1 MLRLHQHPASGGWAQ
16 EAGTILPICAL
27 CRYTSGWGLQ
37 GIMPKGSPIISE
49 ALAVEGRG
57 SELFDVMCANDLE
70 GIMCKRLAEP
80 YAPRARWI
88 KVKNRNYSQAE
99 GRSDLFNGPRQKLDE
114 PHHWR
119 LQR

>member
-1 MLRLHQHPASGGWAQ
+1 
-16 EAGTILPICAL
+16 
-27 CRYTSGWGLQ
+27 
-37 GIMPKGSPIISE
+37 MPKGSPIISE